1 MVTMR
6 ARTSGFRGVI
16 GIPLGVFAG
25 VLVASLLVIGY
36 EDLGRRARVP
46 VDIAAGLG
54 YGIGVAHLTLSV
66 FLHPATGSPADE
78 IYIGFVLL
86 GGVIGGVTSVVT
98 ATRQVGLFP
107 RTTE

>member
-6 ARTSGFRGVI
+6 AQTSGFKGVI
-16 GIPLGVFAG
+16 GIPMGIFAG
-25 VLVASLLVIGY
+25 ILVASLLVIGY

-54 YGIGVAHLTLSV
+54 YGIGVGHLTLSV
-66 FLHPATGSPADE
+66 FPNPATGFPADE

-86 GGVIGGVTSVVT
+86 GGVIGGVASVVMP
-98 ATRQVGLFP
+98 TRQVDLSP
-107 RTTE
+107 RATE